1 MIPTGATRRANARLG
16 KPSATR
22 RTMPSMERL
31 GEAAVGGP
39 VPRLAGVSIVL
50 PCHDEAGNVAQ
61 MVAEA
66 TAAAEAAADA
76 HEILIVDDGS
86 TDGTR
91 EAALEAM
98 TADPRVRL
106 LSHEHNRGYGAALR
120 TGFDG
125 ARLEWIFL
133 TDADC
138 QFDLMELVDTLPLA
152 ASCDLVCGYRVRRAD
167 PLHRRL
173 NARAWNGLVDRM
185 FDLHVRDVDCAF
197 KLMRRDVIQSLDLDA
212 EGAVVSTELLVRA
225 ASAGARIGELGV
237 SHRPRASGRSSG
249 ASPAV
254 VLRAFRELR
263 ALRAQLKAEEAAAA
277 GAAAPGAARPRP
289 A

>member
-1 MIPTGATRRANARLG
+1 
-16 KPSATR
+16 
-22 RTMPSMERL
+22 MERL
-31 GEAAVGGP
+31 GDDAGRGP

-50 PCHDEAGNVAQ
+50 PCHDEAGNVAP
-61 MVAEA
+61 MVAQA

-91 EAALEAM
+91 AAALAQVA
-98 TADPRVRL
+98 ADPRVRL
-106 LSHEHNRGYGAALR
+106 LVHEHNRGYGAALR
-120 TGFDG
+120 TGFRA

-138 QFDLMELVDTLPLA
+138 QFELMELVDALPA
-152 ASCDLVCGYRVRRAD
+152 AATCDLVCGHRVRRAD
-167 PLHRRL
+167 PLHRRM
-173 NARAWNGLVDRM
+173 NARAWNALVDRM

-197 KLMRRDVIQSLDLDA
+197 KLMRREVIQSLDLDA
-212 EGAVVSTELLVRA
+212 DGAVVSTELLVRA
-225 ASAGARIGELGV
+225 QSAGARIGELGV

-249 ASPAV
+249 AGPAV
-254 VLRAFRELR
+254 VLRAFHELR

-277 GAAAPGAARPRP
+277 GAASPGAARPRP

>member
-1 MIPTGATRRANARLG
+1 ML
-16 KPSATR
+16 
-22 RTMPSMERL
+22 SMERM
-31 GEAAVGGP
+31 GDDAGRGP

-50 PCHDEAGNVAQ
+50 PCHDEAGNVDR

-66 TAAAEAAADA
+66 TTAAEAVADA

-86 TDGTR
+86 TDATR
-91 EAALEAM
+91 ETAQRAAAL
-98 TADPRVRL
+98 DPRVRVL
-106 LSHEHNRGYGAALR
+106 VHEHNRGYGAALR
-120 TGFDG
+120 TGFAE

-138 QFDLMELVDTLPLA
+138 QFDLMELVDALPLA
-152 ASCDLVCGYRVRRAD
+152 GTRDLVCGYRIHRAD
-167 PLHRRL
+167 PFHRRL
-173 NARAWNGLVDRM
+173 NARAWNALVDRM

-197 KLMRRDVIQSLDLDA
+197 KLMRREVIQALPLSA

-225 ASAGARIGELGV
+225 QSSGARIGELGV

-249 ASPAV
+249 GNPAV
-254 VLRAFRELR
+254 VVRAFRELR
-263 ALRAQLKAEEAAAA
+263 ALRAQIRAEEAAAA
-277 GAAAPGAARPRP
+277 GAASPGAARPRP